1 MQLLF
6 NVDDIKIFDGVSLNI
21 SEDNADP
28 GLDIRFNFT
37 GVSDFNQ
44 LIMRFKTDA
53 GSDHKTSIQLWDFVN
68 SVWEDHDYYI
78 ETTIWDNPYVPI
90 WDSNSHIGTGANEGE
105 VWVRIYLDDMG
116 KLAHTHY
123 YDFVQ
128 LSKGLGTY
136 SSIESDPLSYHK
148 NEDIQFNSYNFNG
161 SGNYTSTGK
170 ATIYGESVF
179 GKTVDSLTNDDDFDN
194 GLEDYWDAQGDWYS
208 GSDAGDYYVSISAWN
223 SYVSQ
228 MSIGGT
234 RTCEFDFGGKT
245 GQKLKGDGGK
255 KTDIIYITATT
266 TDGLKLWSE
275 EDDAPTKYY
284 KAKVTLMNTVEI
296 ADLNVLNTEFVSL
309 KSSTATG
316 ITGEEASSLGHETMA
331 SGQYSFAINEGC
343 NASGMNSFAG
353 GDSSTASGNEAFAFG
368 DRCEALSSGAIAMG
382 NQAEASGSNSISLG
396 VESEALDG
404 GSVAIGSSSS
414 SSGGSATAIGR
425 QAEANAVY
433 ATGVGY
439 KAIADN
445 SGSLALGSTVTASG
459 DYAIV
464 IGKSITNSIANSLAV
479 GWDSVSFEFDS
490 TSLKFKKDNQNLI
503 FGVGEDLKIGS
514 DGDFPVYNATG
525 VHTFYNATGLGT
537 VRAGRYIT
545 GSYVP
550 EISSANFLSKLDNIN
565 EWTKEDKSIDYS
577 KHYAYVQTLEKDPT
591 HCWNETDYYCWN
603 ETENN
608 LTEKNCGEVLPKEIK
623 ASGDFEIIYREEC
636 GTRLADGL
644 DLEKRAGDMEAMIY
658 ELKQE
663 NDLLKSELCKK
674 DITYSWC

>member
-1 MQLLF
+1 MTGNLTTTNGKF
-6 NVDDIKIFDGVSLNI
+6 NWTTGDNYNSFDGSTLTFNQSKLEVTYYNATSVQVVVGTLDSGDVDDIKIFDGVSLNI

-228 MSIGGT
+228 MSIGVVVGKTYKLEITYDFGT

-296 ADLNVLNTEFVSL
+296 ADLNVLNTEFV
-309 KSSTATG
+309 
-316 ITGEEASSLGHETMA
+316 
-331 SGQYSFAINEGC
+331 
-343 NASGMNSFAG
+343 
-353 GDSSTASGNEAFAFG
+353 FAFG

-608 LTEKNCGEVLPKEIK
+608 LTE
-623 ASGDFEIIYREEC
+623 REEC